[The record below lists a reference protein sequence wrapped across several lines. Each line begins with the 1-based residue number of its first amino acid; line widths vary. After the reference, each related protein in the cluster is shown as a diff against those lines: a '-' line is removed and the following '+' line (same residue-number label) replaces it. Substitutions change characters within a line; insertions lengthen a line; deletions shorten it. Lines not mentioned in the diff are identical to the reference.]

1 MVLVQRH
8 TQPFDH
14 LQDPPKP
21 FCERVLGLEQGQ
33 RAPCALPSGPTVS
46 WGSVTSA
53 HGVLSR
59 GGSLHGEGR
68 GGSVLH
74 RGGG

>member
-1 MVLVQRH
+1 MVLVQRRA
-8 TQPFDH
+8 QPLDH

-21 FCERVLGLEQGQ
+21 LCERVLSLVQGQ
-33 RAPCALPSGPTVS
+33 RAPCGLPSGPTVS
-46 WGSVTSA
+46 WGSVASA

-68 GGSVLH
+68 GGSVLC